1 VFRVTSTILLALT
14 LSSCGRGKEQAVTIV
29 PREVEAGSRS
39 VPGDPFGASSAAY
52 ERLREVTNEALASPW
67 SGELGELA
75 PWLEEQTVAI
85 ERSLALLKALRVGP
99 VDVYAVANGRIAL
112 VYEHIATA
120 LTEGSDVAEG
130 RGYESDWRGQEDLIW
145 ERANAFWARCVRSC
159 GTGGAHL
166 DAWRLRCR
174 VGAADTEARLT
185 GESLPPA
192 PRQPK

>member
-1 VFRVTSTILLALT
+1 MLLLVLLLAG
-14 LSSCGRGKEQAVTIV
+14 CGRGKEQAVTVV
-29 PREVEAGSRS
+29 PHEVEADSRA

-52 ERLREVTNEALASPW
+52 ERLREVTDEALASPW
-67 SGELGELA
+67 TGELEELA
-75 PWLEEQTVAI
+75 PWLDAQTVAV

-112 VYEHIATA
+112 VYEHIALA
-120 LTEGSDVAEG
+120 LTEGSKAAET
-130 RGYESDWRGQEDLIW
+130 RGYDSEWTGQERLIW

-159 GTGGAHL
+159 SMGGAHL

-174 VGAADTEARLT
+174 VGVSDTEARVAT
-185 GESLPPA
+185 SSPPPS